1 MWKKICLCLLVA
13 FSFFM
18 INTQEAHAETEII
31 VNKTTQTLVCWDNET
46 QEVYLTCPVSTGTW
60 SGSTPEGVFTTSDY
74 YPEWHKLYYNCW
86 AYGAIRINK
95 HILLHST
102 PYAAADANTL
112 DLAEYAK
119 LGTPASHGCIRM
131 STENI
136 LFLTQFTTP
145 GTRVIVTQ

>member
-1 MWKKICLCLLVA
+1 MFKKICFGIITLITA
-13 FSFFM
+13 MFIFTT
-18 INTQEAHAETEII
+18 NAQAATEII

-46 QEVYLTCPVSTGTW
+46 KEVHLVCPISTGTY
-60 SGSTPEGVFTTSDY
+60 SGSTPEGIFATSDY

-86 AYGAIRINK
+86 AYGAIRING

-102 PYAAADANTL
+102 PYTSADLNTL
-112 DLAEYAK
+112 DLVEYAK

-145 GTRVIVTQ
+145 GTRVVVTQ